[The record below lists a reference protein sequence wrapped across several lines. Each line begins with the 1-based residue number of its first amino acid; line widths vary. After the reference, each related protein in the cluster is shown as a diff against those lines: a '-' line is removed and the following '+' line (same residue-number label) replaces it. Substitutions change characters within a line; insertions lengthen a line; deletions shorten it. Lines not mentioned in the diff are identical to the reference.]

1 MNARDIKRFQ
11 TIKHQAD
18 TLLNAGV
25 TGSGIT
31 NMDVMEA
38 VLGDMQAAMGN
49 RDPRELAKLIEL
61 DKAV

>member
-1 MNARDIKRFQ
+1 MNARDIKRLQ

-18 TLLNAGV
+18 ILLNAGV

-49 RDPRELAKLIEL
+49 RDPQELAKLIEL